1 MIAPRRLV
9 AWLLALSTSVI
20 VCADQAPTI
29 RSATDLFRVDVDV
42 IDRDGNPIA
51 GLTPDQFDVEI
62 AGRKHAVQ
70 IADFVVFRPG
80 SQAAPLPPSP
90 TTSSPTTSA
99 STPTADRPQR
109 LFMIAVDAQS
119 FRPEGVRG
127 LAVTA
132 QQFIRTLNADD
143 LVGLYTYPLGPK
155 VEPTTD
161 HASVVAALD
170 KVTGQKL
177 PTGECNIRNSD
188 LVDWYPATPDE
199 RRAIESRYKCPG
211 VIFRVE
217 IETRIG
223 MLEAQAQA
231 TLGSLRALADG
242 LSTVPGRKVVVLITA
257 GLPTTDRP
265 GGRPDIGNLPIE
277 LGEVTAR
284 ANVSLHTLFVDNS
297 VLSSFSAEERQRPSG
312 QNLARDTDLAER
324 WADLFT
330 GAAGGT
336 FSKVLTGS
344 GEQAFDRLTRESSA
358 YYLLGIDVAAQDRTG
373 RPLRMT
379 VKVRQ
384 KGVTVRYRP
393 WVLVPKITYDGR

>member
-1 MIAPRRLV
+1 MSTKRLV
-9 AWLLALSTSVI
+9 AWLLALSTSVV
-20 VCADQAPTI
+20 VCAGQAPTI
-29 RSATDLFRVDVDV
+29 RSSTDLFRVDVDV

-51 GLTPDQFDVEI
+51 GLTPDQFDVQI

-90 TTSSPTTSA
+90 TTPSPSTSTA
-99 STPTADRPQR
+99 TPTADHPQR

-132 QQFIRTLNADD
+132 QQFIRTLGNDD

-155 VEPTTD
+155 VEPTAD

-188 LVDWYPATPDE
+188 YVDWYATPEE
-199 RRAIESRYKCPG
+199 RRTIASRYKCPG
-211 VIFRVE
+211 VIFNVE
-217 IETRIG
+217 IETRVG
-223 MLEAQAQA
+223 LLEAQAQA
-231 TLGSLRALADG
+231 TLGSLRALVDG
-242 LSTVPGRKVVVLITA
+242 LSVVPGRKVVVLITA
-257 GLPTTDRP
+257 GLPTADRP

-297 VLSSFSAEERQRPSG
+297 VLSSFSAEERQRPTG
-312 QNLARDTDLAER
+312 MNLARDEDLAER
-324 WADLFT
+324 WTDLFT

-393 WVLVPKITYDGR
+393 WVLVPAA

>member
-20 VCADQAPTI
+20 VCAGQAPTI
-29 RSATDLFRVDVDV
+29 RSSTDLFRVDVDV
-42 IDRDGNPIA
+42 IDRDGNPIP
-51 GLTPDQFDVEI
+51 GLTPDQFDVES

-324 WADLFT
+324 WANLFT

-344 GEQAFDRLTRESSA
+344 GEQAA
-358 YYLLGIDVAAQDRTG
+358 YYLLGIDVVTQDRTG

>member
-1 MIAPRRLV
+1 MSTRGLV
-9 AWLLALSTSVI
+9 AWLVALNVSVV
-20 VCADQAPTI
+20 VCAGQVPTI
-29 RSATDLFRVDVDV
+29 RSSTDLFRVDVDV

-51 GLTPDQFDVEI
+51 SLTPDQFDVEI

-80 SQAAPLPPSP
+80 SQAAPLPSSSTRPSM
-90 TTSSPTTSA
+90 TSA

-109 LFMIAVDAQS
+109 LFMLAVDAQS
-119 FRPEGVRG
+119 FRPESVRG

-132 QQFIRTLNADD
+132 QQFVRTLSADD

-177 PTGECNIRNSD
+177 PTGECTIRNSD
-188 LVDWYPATPDE
+188 YVDWYPATPAE
-199 RRAIESRYKCPG
+199 RQAIAARYKCPG
-211 VIFRVE
+211 VIFPVE

-231 TLGSLRALADG
+231 TLGSLRALVDG
-242 LSTVPGRKVVVLITA
+242 LSLVPGRKVLVLVTA

-284 ANVSLHTLFVDNS
+284 ANVSLHTLFVDNA
-297 VLSSFSAEERQRPSG
+297 VLSSFSAQERQRPRGS
-312 QNLARDTDLAER
+312 NLARDTDLAER
-324 WADLFT
+324 WTDLFT

-336 FSKVLTGS
+336 LSKVLTGS
-344 GEQAFDRLTRESSA
+344 GEQAFDRLVRESSA

-393 WVLVPKITYDGR
+393 WVSVPKITYEGR

>member
-29 RSATDLFRVDVDV
+29 RSSTDLFRVDVDV

-90 TTSSPTTSA
+90 ATPSPATSA
-99 STPTADRPQR
+99 SVPTADRPQR

-188 LVDWYPATPDE
+188 YVDWYPATQEE
-199 RRAIESRYKCPG
+199 RRVIAGRYKCPG
-211 VIFRVE
+211 VIFPVE

-223 MLEAQAQA
+223 MFEAQAQA
-231 TLGSLRALADG
+231 TLGSLRALVDG
-242 LSTVPGRKVVVLITA
+242 LSVVPGRKVVVLITA

-358 YYLLGIDVAAQDRTG
+358 YYLLGIDVVTQDRTG

-393 WVLVPKITYDGR
+393 WVLVPKVTYDGR

>member
-1 MIAPRRLV
+1 MARCSLAAVLLIAAGSAAMFAR
-9 AWLLALSTSVI
+9 
-20 VCADQAPTI
+20 QAATI
-29 RSATDLFRVDVDV
+29 RSSTDLFRVDVDV
-42 IDRDGNPIA
+42 VDRDGNPIA

-90 TTSSPTTSA
+90 TTLSPATSTA
-99 STPTADRPQR
+99 TPTADRPQR

-119 FRPEGVRG
+119 FRPESVRG

-132 QQFIRTLNADD
+132 QQFIRTLGNDD

-188 LVDWYPATPDE
+188 YVDWYPATPAE
-199 RRAIESRYKCPG
+199 RQVIASRYKCPG
-211 VIFRVE
+211 VIFPVE

-231 TLGSLRALADG
+231 TLGSLRALVDG
-242 LSTVPGRKVVVLITA
+242 LSVVPGRKVVVLITA

-297 VLSSFSAEERQRPSG
+297 VLSSFSAEERQRPTG
-312 QNLARDTDLAER
+312 VNLARDADLAER
-324 WADLFT
+324 WTDLFT

-344 GEQAFDRLTRESSA
+344 GEQAFDRLARESSA

>member
-1 MIAPRRLV
+1 MYAG
-9 AWLLALSTSVI
+9 
-20 VCADQAPTI
+20 QAPAI
-29 RSATDLFRVDVDV
+29 RSSTDLFRVDVDV

-80 SQAAPLPPSP
+80 SRAAPLPPSP
-90 TTSSPTTSA
+90 ATPPQTTST
-99 STPTADRPQR
+99 STPTVDRLQR

-132 QQFIRTLNADD
+132 QQFIRTLNPDD

-161 HASVVAALD
+161 HASVVASLG

-188 LVDWYPATPDE
+188 LVDWYPATPVE
-199 RRAIESRYKCPG
+199 KRAIVGRYNCSMNLP
-211 VIFRVE
+211 VE

-231 TLGSLRALADG
+231 TLGSLRALVGG
-242 LSTVPGRKVVVLITA
+242 LSAVPGRKVVVLITA

-265 GGRPDIGNLPIE
+265 GGRPDIGSLPIE

-297 VLSSFSAEERQRPSG
+297 VLSSFSAEERQRPG
-312 QNLARDTDLAER
+312 GANLARDADLAER
-324 WADLFT
+324 WVDLFT
-330 GAAGGT
+330 GAAGGA

-358 YYLLGIDVAAQDRTG
+358 YYLLGIDVATQDRTG

-393 WVLVPKITYDGR
+393 WVLVPKITNDGR